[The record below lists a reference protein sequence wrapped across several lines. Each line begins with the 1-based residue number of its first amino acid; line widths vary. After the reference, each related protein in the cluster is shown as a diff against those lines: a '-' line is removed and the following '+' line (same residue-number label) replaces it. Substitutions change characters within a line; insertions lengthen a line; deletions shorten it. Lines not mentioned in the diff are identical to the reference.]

1 MEVRVLPGAL
11 KAMKIDKVLVEK
23 VAKIAR
29 LKLSASETERFVKDF
44 KEILAAFSKLD
55 EVNTKNIKPTLQPVL
70 VKPTYRGDTTSK
82 CLTQSVALVNTK
94 HKSKG
99 YFRGPSST

>member
-1 MEVRVLPGAL
+1 MEINIA
-11 KAMKIDKVLVEK
+11 LVEK

-29 LKLSASETERFVKDF
+29 LELSASEKEKFVKDF
-44 KEILAAFSKLD
+44 KEILTAFSKLD
-55 EVNTKNIKPTLQPVL
+55 KVDTRNTKPTLQPVPA
-70 VKPTYRGDTTSK
+70 KPAYRDDVLSK
-82 CLTQSVALVNTK
+82 CLTQSAALANTK